1 MVLYMTFLVFFTV
14 TRLSETNDFAVKLNL
29 ENKKDTEFSENQLT
43 KLLRF
48 ATCISILMEKSS
60 I

>member
-1 MVLYMTFLVFFTV
+1 MTFLVFFTV
-14 TRLSETNDFAVKLNL
+14 TRLSETNDFAVKLIL
-29 ENKKDTEFSENQLT
+29 ENKKDTEFSENELT

>member
-1 MVLYMTFLVFFTV
+1 MVLYTTFLVFVTV
-14 TRLSETNDFAVKLNL
+14 TRLSETKDFAVQLIL
-29 ENKKDTEFSENQLT
+29 ENKKDTEFSESELT
-43 KLLRF
+43 KLFRF

>member
-1 MVLYMTFLVFFTV
+1 MVLYMRFLVFFTV
-14 TRLSETNDFAVKLNL
+14 TRLSETNDFAVKLIL
-29 ENKKDTEFSENQLT
+29 ENKKDTEFSENELT

>member
-14 TRLSETNDFAVKLNL
+14 TRLSETNDFAVKLIL
-29 ENKKDTEFSENQLT
+29 ENKKDTEFSENELT